1 MEWEER
7 GEGEGEGGGEEEEE
21 EEQGVAG
28 EGEEVGMIGSGV
40 VMMTDGMMIQSA
52 VRMMTVAATAGQLEA
67 AAAVEIVKR
76 TVADVEGEVI
86 EEEAIARGTC
96 H

>member
-1 MEWEER
+1 MTMVVV
-7 GEGEGEGGGEEEEE
+7 GEEF
-21 EEQGVAG
+21 
-28 EGEEVGMIGSGV
+28 GMIGSGV
-40 VMMTDGMMIQSA
+40 VTMTDVMMIQSA
-52 VRMMTVAATAGQLEA
+52 VRMMTAAAIARQLEA
-67 AAAVEIVKR
+67 AAAAAEAIVTRR

>member
-1 MEWEER
+1 
-7 GEGEGEGGGEEEEE
+7 
-21 EEQGVAG
+21 
-28 EGEEVGMIGSGV
+28 
-40 VMMTDGMMIQSA
+40 
-52 VRMMTVAATAGQLEA
+52 MMTVAATAGQLEA